1 MRVCVGTIVHH
12 PEDARI
18 MHRQIRALLDAGH
31 EVTYVAPFTDCNVT
45 PAPGIRAIDV
55 PRALGAHRGRALRAV
70 RGALRRGTEDAD
82 LLLVC
87 DLASLLRLPR
97 RRPVTVWDV
106 RDDASGRWAAGS
118 FPGPPLRLPR
128 PLLRLAESRAEHR
141 VHLILADASLRE
153 RFELSHPVVPR
164 AARLSERPPRPP
176 AGGRVVHLGRLRAD
190 GGVAELIE
198 LARRLAPYGI
208 RTDLIGEADPAV
220 RPAVRDAQRAG
231 LLDWYGHV
239 PDRHA
244 TRMAEGALAGLA
256 LPHDLPGAGRAVPA
270 KVVEYMARGLPV
282 ITTPAPAAAA
292 VVERTGCGVVVP
304 FGDVDAALR
313 AVLALR
319 DDPVRAADLGARGHR
334 EALRHHNWADHAGG
348 FVELLEGW
356 AATGAAPAP
365 ARPRPLPA

>member
-1 MRVCVGTIVHH
+1 MRVCVGTIIHH

-31 EVTYVAPFTDCNVT
+31 EITYVAPFTDCNVT
-45 PAPGIRAIDV
+45 PIPGIRAIDV

-70 RGALRRGTEDAD
+70 RGALRRGAEDAD

-106 RDDASGRWAAGS
+106 RDDAAGPRAAGP
-118 FPGPPLRLPR
+118 FPGLPHRLPR
-128 PLLRLAESRAEHR
+128 PLLRLAESRAERR
-141 VHLILADASLRE
+141 VHLILADESLRE
-153 RFELSHPVVPR
+153 RFELSHPVVPG
-164 AARLSERPPRPP
+164 AARVPGRPPRPP
-176 AGGRVVHLGRLRAD
+176 AGARVVHLGRLRAD
-190 GGVAELIE
+190 GGVAELVE

-208 RTDLIGEADPAV
+208 RTDLIGEADPEV

-244 TRMAEGALAGLA
+244 TRMAEGALAGLS
-256 LPHDLPGAGRAVPA
+256 LPRDLPGAGRAMPVE
-270 KVVEYMARGLPV
+270 VVEYMARGLPV

-292 VVERTGCGVVVP
+292 AVERTGCGVVVP

-313 AVLALR
+313 AVLTLR
-319 DDPVRAADLGARGHR
+319 DDPGRAADMGARGYR
-334 EALRHHNWADHAGG
+334 EALHRHDWADHSGG

-356 AATGAAPAP
+356 AAAGAAPAP
-365 ARPRPLPA
+365 ARPHPLPA